1 MRFKQ
6 IIREQSD
13 FVEVAKT
20 SEIER
25 GKMKRVEI
33 QGVDILIANVDGRF
47 YALDDRCGH
56 MNAMLSMGTL
66 TGNIVTCPFHFAEF
80 DVTTGKRTKD
90 PHEESFGNLD
100 KLPEDMQKFLVYAK
114 KLVDPVKS
122 YVIQYY
128 KRQTKEITILTKGLT
143 ANDDFLLLELFDAG
157 KRGQIPPRIRN
168 HPRFFR
174 FGRPFFRTAF
184 ELC

>member
-25 GKMKRVEI
+25 GKMKRVEV
-33 QGVDILIANVDGRF
+33 QGVDILIANVDGRY

-90 PHEESFGNLD
+90 PHEESFENLE
-100 KLPEDMQKFLVYAK
+100 KLPEEMQKFLIYAK

-122 YVIQYY
+122 YDIQTHEV
-128 KRQTKEITILTKGLT
+128 RVEE
-143 ANDDFLLLELFDAG
+143 N
-157 KRGQIPPRIRN
+157 RI
-168 HPRFFR
+168 FIK
-174 FGRPFFRTAF
+174 
-184 ELC
+184 L